1 MEEPE
6 PNGGRPPSGAEMR
19 PVSGGL
25 LLQVKDRIDAPG
37 DDPTTWTLATGEP
50 LDAAG
55 LDDAGLRERLGR
67 ALPINVGAFMASML
81 GLAMVVVGLA
91 LG

>member
-1 MEEPE
+1 MDILIWI
-6 PNGGRPPSGAEMR
+6 GI
-19 PVSGGL
+19 L
-25 LLQVKDRIDAPG
+25 L
-37 DDPTTWTLATGEP
+37 TLAGFAGVIWSVV
-50 LDAAG
+50 LVIRARRAG